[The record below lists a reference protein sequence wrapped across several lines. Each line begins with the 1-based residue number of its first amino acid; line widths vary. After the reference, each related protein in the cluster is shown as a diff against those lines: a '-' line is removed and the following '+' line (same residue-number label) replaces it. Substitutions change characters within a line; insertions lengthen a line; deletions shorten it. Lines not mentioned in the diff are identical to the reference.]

1 MAACFESSFA
11 GCCNIWCRAR
21 GQLVITYMLIVK
33 RFFAEQTLLEISLTN
48 PFCCRSVHREHNLQ
62 LRQCQPLQQCRSL
75 RQCRSRQCRW
85 HHRCRHQQS
94 HRHRPDFQLPILQ
107 RHGIQAMHGLTL
119 AGWRGRSDHDEP
131 AWPNAA
137 GGTRCSQCS
146 YTYICTRMHIIT
158 MDRHRP
164 WWCRSL
170 ATMCRPWTLTLTT
183 YAKDVIELQRWKLS
197 CWCMRSGSCSWD
209 DVQHAS
215 SNLEAW
221 AVAYSCCPFVG
232 VRHEHVC
239 ELQVV
244 ATRSHWMGVPSS
256 TQLSLCAC
264 CSCHI
269 ICHCVSQAWLESAHP
284 SQGGA
289 GFTWRGTG
297 SLPMESGMSRASQA
311 LCTF

>member
-1 MAACFESSFA
+1 
-11 GCCNIWCRAR
+11 
-21 GQLVITYMLIVK
+21 
-33 RFFAEQTLLEISLTN
+33 
-48 PFCCRSVHREHNLQ
+48 
-62 LRQCQPLQQCRSL
+62 
-75 RQCRSRQCRW
+75 
-85 HHRCRHQQS
+85 
-94 HRHRPDFQLPILQ
+94 
-107 RHGIQAMHGLTL
+107 MHGLTL

-284 SQGGA
+284 SQGGRA
-289 GFTWRGTG
+289 LRGG
-297 SLPMESGMSRASQA
+297 ALGLCQWSLAWVGLPKLSA
-311 LCTF
+311 LFKLMLWIWYDMMHWFDIIDSKLTCMRTCRCIYTYIYIYTDDILCNV